1 MPDKIIEI
9 KSCTLASP
17 GRLNRLPTE
26 CLVLSKMRNS
36 SESLQPKLWQGI
48 WDTGATGSCITQ
60 RIVEDLQLIPIG
72 KSQIST
78 ANGLK
83 TVNTYLVDIGLPNNV
98 IISNVVV
105 SCADLGKDLDLL
117 IGMDIIGLGDFAIT
131 NVNGRTTFSFRLPS
145 ICVIDFNNTQE
156 PYKQLIK

>member
-1 MPDKIIEI
+1 MPEKIIEV
-9 KSCTLASP
+9 KSCTLSSP

-36 SESLQPKLWQGI
+36 NTPLQPKLWQGV

-60 RIVEDLQLIPIG
+60 RVVDDLKLIPIG
-72 KSQIST
+72 KTQIST

-83 TVNTYLVDIGLPNNV
+83 MVNTYLVDIGLPNNV
-98 IISNVVV
+98 IIPNIVV
-105 SCADLGKDLDLL
+105 SCADLGNDLDLL
-117 IGMDIIGLGDFAIT
+117 IGMDIISLGDFAIT

-145 ICVIDFNNTQE
+145 ICVIDFNKTDE
-156 PYKQLIK
+156 PYKQLLK

>member
-1 MPDKIIEI
+1 MPNKVIEV

-26 CLVLSKMRNS
+26 CLVLSKMRDNNIPM
-36 SESLQPKLWQGI
+36 QPKMWQGV

-60 RIVEDLQLIPIG
+60 RIVDDLKLTPIG

-83 TVNTYLVDIGLPNNV
+83 IVNTYLVDVGLPNNV
-98 IISNVVV
+98 IIPNIVV
-105 SCADLGKDLDLL
+105 SCADLGSDLDLL
-117 IGMDIIGLGDFAIT
+117 IGMDIISLGDFAIT

-145 ICVIDFNNTQE
+145 ICVIDFNNPQE